1 MAPPDDVRST
11 LNAYVAA
18 HPYAGLALATIDNG
32 NVRTYLVSGSKAP
45 RIDERTRF
53 QIGSVTKTFTATLLA
68 QMALANEVSLSDPI
82 AKYLPPGV
90 NAPYFESKPVTLLAL
105 AEQNSGFPRL
115 PPNLALDNL
124 ANPYVAYTPQM
135 LYDAVSH
142 LQLTRAPGAQYE
154 YSNFGVMLLGQLLA
168 NRAHESYAQLV
179 TQRILQP
186 LGMNDTVATG
196 TPASRKRMIQGYT
209 VDGAPQQPWD
219 FGTLGAFGSIESDL
233 HDMILYLQANMS
245 APAGA
250 LGKAMAFAQQPRFPY
265 AYNGVVQTALI
276 WNVNTATKIA
286 WHNGE
291 TGGYHALVIFN
302 RDAKQGAVLLA
313 NVGDMNLDSIGVH
326 ALLPAVPASSPSR

>member
-18 HPYAGLALATIDNG
+18 HPYAALALATIDNG
-32 NVRTYLVSGSKAP
+32 NVRTYLVSGSKAAS
-45 RIDERTRF
+45 IDERTRF
-53 QIGSVTKTFTATLLA
+53 QIGSVTKTFTGTLLA
-68 QMALANEVSLSDPI
+68 QMALANEVSLNDPI

-115 PPNLALDNL
+115 PANFDPYSV
-124 ANPYVAYTPQM
+124 NPYAGYTLPM

-142 LQLTRAPGAQYE
+142 LQLTRAPGTQYE
-154 YSNFGVMLLGQLLA
+154 YSNFGVTLLGQLLA
-168 NRAHESYAQLV
+168 NRAREPYAQLV

-186 LGMNDTVATG
+186 LRMNDTVVTG
-196 TPASRKRMIQGYT
+196 TPASRKLMIQGYT
-209 VDGAPQQPWD
+209 ADGAPQQPWD
-219 FGTLGAFGSIESDL
+219 FGTLGAAGSIESDL
-233 HDMILYLQANMS
+233 HDMILYLQANMN
-245 APAGA
+245 APAGV

-302 RDAKQGAVLLA
+302 HDAKQGAVLLA